1 MNKNCDIVRDL
12 AVQYMEK
19 SISEGSEMFVRKH
32 LEECEECKEYYKTLE
47 TKIGS
52 ENEQDKIIIKQ
63 FKKVHKHISVLKI
76 TLIVILIIIL
86 IIGVVLWSKQK
97 TFSNLVTK
105 VSEKVEYLETLDN
118 YKITI
123 RTIYNNFNTQNYNEY
138 YEECYYKDGKLKR
151 ESKNSIFFKEDDSYD
166 SISVFPDLKQIE
178 YQHKNYVEEK
188 KGDAIG
194 ALTYIKDNYKS
205 IASTIFSLAYTVRED
220 RFNGIECYVIR
231 IGNDNSYT
239 DIWVDKNSF
248 ITVREVSEEYSS
260 YYRERIFT
268 FEENVV
274 TDEDVDSSIL
284 DTEKYDDYKRLEV
297 NIELPKEQVEILD
310 LLHAD

>member
-76 TLIVILIIIL
+76 ILISISIIVL
-86 IIGVVLWSKQK
+86 IAGIVLWTKQK
-97 TFSNLVTK
+97 KFSNVVNK
-105 VSEKVEYLETLDN
+105 VSEKLEYLQTLDN
-118 YKITI
+118 YKVTVK
-123 RTIYNNFNTQNYNEY
+123 TIYNNFNTDDYWEY
-138 YEECYYKDGKLKR
+138 YTEYYYKDGKLKE
-151 ESKNSIFFKEDDSYD
+151 ESVDSIFFKEDDSYD
-166 SISVFPDLKQIE
+166 SISVFHDLKQIA
-178 YQHKNYVEEK
+178 YQHNNYIKER
-188 KGDAIG
+188 KGDALG
-194 ALTYIKDNYKS
+194 VFTYIRENYTP
-205 IASTIFSLAYTVRED
+205 IASTIFSLAFSVRED

-231 IGNDNSYT
+231 FGDSDSYR
-239 DIWVDKNSF
+239 DVWVDKNSL
-248 ITVREVSEEYSS
+248 ITIRTVNESYSHF
-260 YYRERIFT
+260 YREEIYT

-297 NIELPKEQVEILD
+297 NTELPKEQVEILD

>member
-12 AVQYMEK
+12 AVQYIEK
-19 SISEGSEMFVRKH
+19 SISKGSETFVKKH
-32 LEECEECKEYYKTLE
+32 LDECEECKEYYKTLE
-47 TKIGS
+47 TKIGN
-52 ENEQDKIIIKQ
+52 ENEQDKIVIKQ
-63 FKKVHKHISVLKI
+63 FKKVHKHISALKI
-76 TLIVILIIIL
+76 TLIIILIIIL
-86 IIGVVLWSKQK
+86 IIGVVLWSKQE

-105 VSEKVEYLETLDN
+105 ISEKVEYLETLDN

-123 RTIYNNFNTQNYNEY
+123 RTIHNNFNTQDYNEF
-138 YEECYYKDGKLKR
+138 YEEWYYKDGKLKR
-151 ESKNSIFFKEDDSYD
+151 ESRNSIFFYEDDSYD
-166 SISVFPDLKQIE
+166 SIYIYNDLKQIE
-178 YQHKNYVEEK
+178 YHHSNYIMKK
-188 KGDAIG
+188 KGSAIG
-194 ALTYIKDNYKS
+194 VLSYIKDNYKG
-205 IASTIFSLAYTVRED
+205 IESTIFSLAYTVRED

-248 ITVREVSEEYSS
+248 ITVREVREEYSS
-260 YYRERIFT
+260 YYSERIFT

-297 NIELPKEQVEILD
+297 NTELPKEQVEILD